1 MLEESTGPF
10 GPGLT
15 SHILQMAKC
24 HHSFSNC
31 IQDQRQ
37 ITYVQ
42 AVQLKALLRL
52 LCRMTSRPYRAL
64 EENNRM
70 SIVSVHR
77 LRLVSTWPEATMG
90 GCMPPKPRMLRRKKT
105 QVCLVSSLST
115 LLFLEASPVPNVKNQ
130 ESQGKVRWKSHPRDI
145 RWARMGGTIRISK
158 MSLRW
163 RNLGCCRGRVTRLTV
178 QVYGPGA
185 NHCGVRESGGHL
197 ELG

>member
-1 MLEESTGPF
+1 
-10 GPGLT
+10 
-15 SHILQMAKC
+15 
-24 HHSFSNC
+24 
-31 IQDQRQ
+31 
-37 ITYVQ
+37 
-42 AVQLKALLRL
+42 
-52 LCRMTSRPYRAL
+52 
-64 EENNRM
+64 
-70 SIVSVHR
+70 
-77 LRLVSTWPEATMG
+77 
-90 GCMPPKPRMLRRKKT
+90 MLRRKKT

-185 NHCGVRESGGHL
+185 NHSGVTAVNVGVRQLGCSSCMSALPLTPTPGKPGSGTEGQRRTRRETGAREVEEVTTEESSQGQ
-197 ELG
+197 